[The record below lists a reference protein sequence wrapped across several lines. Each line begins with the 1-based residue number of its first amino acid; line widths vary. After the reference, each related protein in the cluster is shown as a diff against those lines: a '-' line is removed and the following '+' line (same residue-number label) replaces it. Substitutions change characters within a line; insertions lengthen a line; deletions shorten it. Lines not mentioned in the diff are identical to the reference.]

1 MFNSSVVPISRLEIG
16 LVVLFNAEE
25 VKEARFRIMFV
36 YIYIYHLQR
45 NNTHE
50 PGTASHPSVLLRV
63 QAIHLEVLLRRR
75 ALRKDAGREGTA
87 TVGF

>member
-36 YIYIYHLQR
+36 YIYHLQR